1 MKKNEPVKH
10 IMSSKIISATT
21 KDKISH
27 VKKLMLDHHINH
39 VPILSGKKLVG
50 LISRMDLHRA
60 EFSDVFEGNGSD
72 SESQLDSVATIE
84 NIMTRD
90 IKTLLDSSTVRDAAL
105 LLASAHFH
113 SLPILNQSEELVGF
127 VTSKDIIRYL
137 VEQY

>member
-1 MKKNEPVKH
+1 
-10 IMSSKIISATT
+10 
-21 KDKISH
+21 
-27 VKKLMLDHHINH
+27 MLDNHINH

-72 SESQLDSVATIE
+72 SESQLDSMATVE
-84 NIMTRD
+84 EIMTRD
-90 IKTLLDSSTVRDAAL
+90 IKTILDSSTVRDAAL
-105 LLASAHFH
+105 LLASANFH
-113 SLPILNQSEELVGF
+113 SLPILNQAEELVGF